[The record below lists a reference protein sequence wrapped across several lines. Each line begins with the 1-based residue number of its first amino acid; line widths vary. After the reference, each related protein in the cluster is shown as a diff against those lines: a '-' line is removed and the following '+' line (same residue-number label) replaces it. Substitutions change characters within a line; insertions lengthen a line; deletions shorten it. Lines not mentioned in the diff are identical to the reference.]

1 MYDPSMR
8 VLTVLEILQAKG
20 WVTAA
25 ELVARLEVSTR
36 TVQRYIAR
44 LQDLGIPVTS
54 TRGRGAEYRLRPS
67 FRMPPLLFNNEEA
80 FAVALGLN
88 ALQHIGLTALAPA
101 VVGVETKLERTLPVD
116 IWQRTQA
123 LSAALHLEKVRWRTA
138 VDSTLITKIASA
150 IEAQQELEMQ
160 YQNYKGVIS
169 QRTIQPLALIRNE
182 GIWFLAAYCLWRQDN
197 RLFRVDRVQAAHMT
211 QTTFEAPTHFDSED
225 FTNQRLQNVPA
236 RWTTEVWLETTL
248 ATLRYDLL
256 PPRANVKEENGGVL
270 LRCNVNDLATY
281 AARLLELNSQ
291 LEVRSPP
298 ELMLAFKELAER
310 AMTVFEQHQSTRN
323 I

>member
-8 VLTVLEILQAKG
+8 VLTVLEILQARG
-20 WVTAA
+20 RVSAA

-80 FAVALGLN
+80 LAVALGLN

-123 LSAALHLEKVRWRTA
+123 LSAALHLEKASWRTP
-138 VDSTLITKIASA
+138 VDSALITEIASA
-150 IEAQQELEMQ
+150 VEAQQELQMQ
-160 YQNYKGVIS
+160 YQNYQGVIS
-169 QRTIQPLALIRNE
+169 QRTVQPFGLVRND
-182 GIWFLAAYCLWRQDN
+182 GIWFLAAYCLWRQDE
-197 RLFRVDRVQAAHMT
+197 RLFRVDRIQRAHKM
-211 QTTFEAPTHFDSED
+211 QTSFEAPVHFDIRG
-225 FTNQRLQNVPA
+225 FTDRRLQNVPT
-236 RWTTEVWLETTL
+236 RWATEVWLEVTL

-256 PPRANVKEENGGVL
+256 PPRTSTKEEGGGVL
-270 LRCNVNDLATY
+270 LRCNVNDLEAY
-281 AARLLELNSQ
+281 AARLLEFNCK

-298 ELMLAFKELAER
+298 ELKLAFKRVAER

-323 I
+323 V